1 MCSLMNGNVLPLVLH
16 WEDWL
21 EKLPSMTGL
30 EEVRAQRR
38 EERRRDAADDEELV
52 TAFSAMGVS
61 NARSGEQGGEESSE
75 EEGSEEES
83 GEGEQSGEEDQ
94 RGEEEQSGEEEQRG
108 EEEQSGE
115 EEQRGKEEQ
124 SGEDAI
130 AEEESEL
137 DPTQPAAILF
147 AIIQAAVADGDY
159 LRHAPRVR
167 LLIQREGLRGDQA
180 WGETEA
186 GSASDRVIAAAICN
200 WAREAPIPL

>member
-61 NARSGEQGGEESSE
+61 NARSGEQGGEESIE

-83 GEGEQSGEEDQ
+83 GEGEQSGEED
-94 RGEEEQSGEEEQRG
+94 QRG